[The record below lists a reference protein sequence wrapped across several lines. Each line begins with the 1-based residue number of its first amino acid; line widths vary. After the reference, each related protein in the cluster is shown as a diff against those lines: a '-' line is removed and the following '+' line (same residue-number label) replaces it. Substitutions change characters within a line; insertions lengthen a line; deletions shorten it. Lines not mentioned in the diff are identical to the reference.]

1 MTDDSDN
8 TGSLGGAEATLRRLV
23 PRGRFGRRPKLE
35 PRSLAVESSATS
47 LRAVVV
53 ERTGARITV
62 MRACD
67 ERMSEGAPA
76 PDCRAILGLGAVP
89 CVVALARDAAL
100 VGRIEFPTDDEAE
113 LRAMTRM
120 ALARDYAIEGV
131 ETLSDFQ
138 RSRATEAATEAAT
151 SVVAAAAART
161 RVDEAVGRA
170 GAPVARVSVRVLG
183 MLALVRSSDA
193 MRDGTTLALDLVDG
207 MLECALIRDG
217 ELLHSR
223 GAQISRDGDT
233 VARVLVEFR
242 RLIAALRASP
252 ESAGDGLRL
261 DRVVIAAE
269 RQVAAELAAQ
279 VAPIAGC
286 GAMRLD
292 AHPRIGFATPEVREL
307 ACASCL
313 PLIGLLLEDAAAVD
327 PTGDAVDLLHP
338 TPPIDVAAR
347 VRQRVLIAA
356 GLMTV
361 AALGGWTLGA
371 RAANRFQTAHDELL
385 AKARNSNALRKRYT
399 RDDFKVQHL
408 ELYRALAP
416 QWLTHIDALRRFAPD
431 PSVIVLDS
439 LSAQLDGAEIDYVD
453 TSKSSASRAGGFA
466 LQAKPELRFVLD
478 GEAADRTTAD
488 ALRDALVR
496 ERGYTVSS
504 TGADA
509 RGGRRLEYPFA
520 YTIRTADLVPK
531 APSATSPPK
540 GGGS

>member
-1 MTDDSDN
+1 MTDGSDN
-8 TGSLGGAEATLRRLV
+8 NGSLGGAESALRRLV
-23 PRGRFGRRPKLE
+23 PRGLLGRRPKLE
-35 PRSLAVESSATS
+35 PRTLAVESSATS
-47 LRAVVV
+47 LRAVAI
-53 ERTGARITV
+53 ERSAARITV
-62 MRACD
+62 VRACD
-67 ERMSEGAPA
+67 ERIVEGAPA
-76 PDCRAILGLGAVP
+76 PDCRAVLGLGPLP

-138 RSRATEAATEAAT
+138 RSSATEASTGVT
-151 SVVAAAAART
+151 AAAAARA

-207 MLECALIRDG
+207 MLECTLIRDG
-217 ELLHSR
+217 EHLHSR
-223 GAQISRDGDT
+223 GAQIPREGDT

-242 RLIAALRASP
+242 RLVAALRASP
-252 ESAGDGLRL
+252 EGAGDGLRL
-261 DRVVIAAE
+261 DRIVIAAD
-269 RQVAAELAAQ
+269 RQIAAELAAQ

-286 GAMRLD
+286 AAMRLD

-313 PLIGLLLEDAAAVD
+313 PLVGLLLEDSAAVE

-371 RAANRFQTAHDELL
+371 RASGRFQAAHDDLL

-431 PSVIVLDS
+431 PTVIVLDS

-453 TSKSSASRAGGFA
+453 TSKSSASGAGGFA

-488 ALRDALVR
+488 ALRDALVK
-496 ERGYTVSS
+496 EKGYTVSS

-520 YTIRTADLVPK
+520 YTIRTADLGPK
-531 APSATSPPK
+531 AADGASPPK